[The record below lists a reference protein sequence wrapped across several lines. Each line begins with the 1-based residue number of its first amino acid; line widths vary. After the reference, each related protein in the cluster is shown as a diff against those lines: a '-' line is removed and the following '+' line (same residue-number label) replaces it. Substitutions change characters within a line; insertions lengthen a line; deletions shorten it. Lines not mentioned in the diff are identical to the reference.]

1 MINLSG
7 SPATFG
13 AKRNDATWNWVQASQ
28 ILGSNENYQYLENNN
43 TTAVN
48 STATV
53 NEVDF
58 LSNGMKM
65 RDGGNNNFN
74 GTSGADHLYWAFG
87 IQRLTD
93 GSINQGRAK

>member
-1 MINLSG
+1 M
-7 SPATFG
+7 P
-13 AKRNDATWNWVQASQ
+13 RWNWVQASQ

-87 IQRLTD
+87 IKPLTD
-93 GSINQGRAK
+93 GGDQPRPCQPLMVEAAHH